1 MRDAVKLPM
10 YYTVIGIRIEAYE
23 STIEHERH
31 FRDEVNALE
40 YAERKQQQ
48 AGGRAS
54 YYVKAQEGAGISFLT
69 EPPQAQEARP

>member
-1 MRDAVKLPM
+1 MQRYFCTYRATPGLPGGGGDLQAIF
-10 YYTVIGIRIEAYE
+10 TSEA
-23 STIEHERH
+23 
-31 FRDEVNALE
+31 DELE
-40 YAERKQQQ
+40 YTERKQQQ